1 MLCFLRSFRQ
11 KLLESMGHFVEIP
24 KMWKPVETSRAG
36 FGRDEEWL
44 PSRRKRRHV
53 AGVCA
58 RRAGAFRTGSMA
70 KRFIKW
76 VYNKKFA
83 TQVRNL
89 SA

>member
-1 MLCFLRSFRQ
+1 MR
-11 KLLESMGHFVEIP
+11 LLD
-24 KMWKPVETSRAG
+24 RA
-36 FGRDEEWL
+36 
-44 PSRRKRRHV
+44 KRRLV
-53 AGVCA
+53 AGVIV